1 MTSESN
7 CKRYAH
13 HTTLKL
19 PCNLEYSY
27 DALISVQVKHRDY
40 RHQMTIQ
47 KLQAELD
54 ECWDRDDE
62 RYLSSAQPE
71 TIYQLRGLLAETK
84 KVEII
89 QKEQIEELQQQ
100 LSFYQENS
108 VSPAVRTDVSFTSTT
123 II

>member
-1 MTSESN
+1 MW
-7 CKRYAH
+7 
-13 HTTLKL
+13 KL

-100 LSFYQENS
+100 LSFCQENS
-108 VSPAVRTDVSFTSTT
+108 VPPAVRTDVSSTSTT
-123 II
+123 I